1 MSIEGR
7 DGRLPNLDLVNV
19 AVCGHDVF
27 AVFVGSFDCFSPV
40 SSLMSLWGQAYRQ
53 YDLLLHPSGL
63 VVRGDVLIFL
73 VIS

>member
-27 AVFVGSFDCFSPV
+27 AVVVGSFDCFSPV

-53 YDLLLHPSGL
+53 
-63 VVRGDVLIFL
+63 
-73 VIS
+73 